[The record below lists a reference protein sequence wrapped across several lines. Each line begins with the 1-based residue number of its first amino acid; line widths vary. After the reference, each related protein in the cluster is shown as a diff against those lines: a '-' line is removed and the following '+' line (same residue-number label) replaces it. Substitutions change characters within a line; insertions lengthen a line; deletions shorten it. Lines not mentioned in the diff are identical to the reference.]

1 MTQESQSSLRR
12 AFRRRA
18 HTISPTQGYLPRVI
32 FIHIG
37 NPHEQETKEE
47 VARVAQELEAD
58 IILGYEDMKIT
69 L

>member
-1 MTQESQSSLRR
+1 LKEELVQFRQLR
-12 AFRRRA
+12 
-18 HTISPTQGYLPRVI
+18 GYLPRVI

-37 NPHEQETKEE
+37 NPFEQEIKEE